1 MTYNI
6 LVVDDSLPMRS
17 VIKKTIKASG
27 VKIGKLFEAADGKE
41 ALEVLQAEWL
51 DLVLV
56 DYNMPDMN
64 GLELITEMKKDEL
77 LKSIP
82 VIMTT
87 VEGSQQRVKEFM
99 ENGAADYIQKPFTPE
114 ETREKL
120 YKVMGGTANGQ
131 ESPDMGDEELDF

>member
-1 MTYNI
+1 MSFNI

-17 VIKKTIKASG
+17 VIKKAIKASG
-27 VKIGKLFEAADGKE
+27 FKVGRLFEASNGRE
-41 ALEVLQAEWL
+41 ALDILSKEWL

-56 DYNMPDMN
+56 DYYMPDMN
-64 GLELITEMKKDEL
+64 GLELMSEMQKDEL

-87 VEGSQQRVKEFM
+87 VEGSQERVKEFI
-99 ENGAADYIQKPFTPE
+99 ESGAIDYIKKPFTPE

-120 YKVMGGTANGQ
+120 NKVLGGTTNG
-131 ESPDMGDEELDF
+131 EDGPDSGDEEFDF